1 MFCADGR
8 PQVLEGRGRAG
19 EVDAGQVGVRQR
31 DLGDVDAVAGEH
43 VDHARRQAGLLEQLH
58 GQVRGELLGRRRLPQ
73 HGVAHERRRG
83 RQVAGDRGEV
93 ERRDRVDEA
102 LERPVVGAVPHAP
115 RVRDRLLGGD
125 LLGVVDVEPPEVD
138 QLAGRVDLGLE
149 RGLGLAEHGRG
160 VETLAPRAGEQLG
173 GLEQDGGA
181 LVERQGAPARRRLL
195 GRGDRVT
202 RVGLGGTLQHAE
214 HVLVVVGLDDADLG
228 PASHPLLPA
237 DGGGQLELAG
247 LLELQLRLELG
258 SFGGTRG
265 VREVRL
271 VQGSRRGRD
280 GVHGPIVSDVT
291 RVAQVP
297 VPSYGGPVAPR
308 LTRRRGP
315 GSR

>member
-1 MFCADGR
+1 MLGQAKTAFQAEIDAACELIDFWRFNVHYAKQITAEQPIANSRGVWNRTDHR
-8 PQVLEGRGRAG
+8 PLEGFVYAITPFNFTAIAG
-19 EVDAGQVGVRQR
+19 N
-31 DLGDVDAVAGEH
+31 
-43 VDHARRQAGLLEQLH
+43 
-58 GQVRGELLGRRRLPQ
+58 LPTAPALM
-73 HGVAHERRRG
+73 GNTVLWKPSPTE
-83 RQVAGDRGEV
+83 QVAAHLTME
-93 ERRDRVDEA
+93 
-102 LERPVVGAVPHAP
+102 
-115 RVRDRLLGGD
+115 LLGGD
-125 LLGVVDVEPPEVD
+125 LLGVVDVEPQEVD
-138 QLAGRVDLGLE
+138 QLARRVDLRLE
-149 RGLGLAEHGRG
+149 RGLRLAEHGRG
-160 VETLAPRAGEQLG
+160 VETLAPRAREQLG

-202 RVGLGGTLQHAE
+202 SVGLGGTLQHAE
-214 HVLVVVGLDDADLG
+214 HVLVVVGLYDADLG

-280 GVHGPIVSDVT
+280 GVHGPIVSDAT